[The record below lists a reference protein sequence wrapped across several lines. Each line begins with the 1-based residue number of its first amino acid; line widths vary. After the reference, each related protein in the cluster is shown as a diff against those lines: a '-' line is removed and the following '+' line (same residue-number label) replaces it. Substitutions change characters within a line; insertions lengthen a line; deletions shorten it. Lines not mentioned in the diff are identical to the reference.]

1 MRRGCGAQGR
11 CAASRTI
18 HAAVGRCPRHV
29 PVEGMTGGTDAFR
42 HCNPRM
48 QRRIH
53 SCVESPNHEEA
64 VMYSLQ
70 HVLWRGAMA
79 LSLLV
84 VGGVGAGFSEAPVEA
99 AQTCPPSAQQV
110 EAMHMAARRE
120 VALLQ
125 RAQVRER
132 LVREDA

>member
-1 MRRGCGAQGR
+1 MRQCGAQGR
-11 CAASRTI
+11 VRGSARR
-18 HAAVGRCPRHV
+18 HAAAARHAPHV
-29 PVEGMTGGTDAFR
+29 LVDGMTGGTDAFR